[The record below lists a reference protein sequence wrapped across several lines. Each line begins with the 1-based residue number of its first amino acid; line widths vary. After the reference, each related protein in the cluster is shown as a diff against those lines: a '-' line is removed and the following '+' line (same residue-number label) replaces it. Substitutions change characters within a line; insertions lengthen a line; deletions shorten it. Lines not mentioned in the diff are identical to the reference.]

1 MEIAQAF
8 SLLLANNTLEDGES
22 MLDYFIQLTER
33 NFIQAYH
40 TILICSFQSSSHHL
54 LCFIRTCNCDHR
66 NLMLQPGSY
75 QSRINTQISEDKK
88 ELQII
93 AN

>member
-40 TILICSFQSSSHHL
+40 TILICSFPFKVHRTIYSASSGL
-54 LCFIRTCNCDHR
+54 V
-66 NLMLQPGSY
+66 
-75 QSRINTQISEDKK
+75 
-88 ELQII
+88 I
-93 AN
+93 ATIEI